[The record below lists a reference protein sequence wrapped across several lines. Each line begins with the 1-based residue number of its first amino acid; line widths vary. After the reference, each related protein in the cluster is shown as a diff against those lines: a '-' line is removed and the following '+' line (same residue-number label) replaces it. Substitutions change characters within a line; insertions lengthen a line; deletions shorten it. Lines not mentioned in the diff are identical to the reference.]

1 MWLEKLLKKQ
11 FISFYKEESYKCI
24 SQIVKNKNILQTE
37 EKSFEDKK
45 EFVKYIRQKIDEIPQ
60 TYVSTML
67 LTINQ
72 GVVPSCSVKAYLDR
86 EIDPDNVKIACINN
100 KYSFFASIYEIQ
112 NIKKEYKF
120 DIDFIYSVFA
130 IIDSIAKERKNRFY
144 VLVLEK
150 HIAILGYENFVPIFS
165 DINVLEEKQEED
177 VEEIVEDIDL
187 EEELISDIDSID
199 EVEETDTEEEIEK
212 ETTSKEVEILNYL
225 KSSLKEYYDNYSSD
239 FIEKIIILDTIGI
252 DITLNSLIEEELL
265 ITSDIQQIDILNTMN
280 RLSIESV

>member
-11 FISFYKEESYKCI
+11 FISFYKEENYKCI
-24 SQIVKNKNILQTE
+24 SQIVKNKKILQTE
-37 EKSFEDKK
+37 EKSFEEKK
-45 EFVKYIRQKIDEIPQ
+45 EFINYIRQKMDEIPQ
-60 TYVSTML
+60 TYISTML

-72 GVVPSCSVKAYLDR
+72 GVVPSCKVKAYLDR

-130 IIDSIAKERKNRFY
+130 LIDSIAKERKNRFY

-165 DINVLEEKQEED
+165 DITTLEEEEEEEI
-177 VEEIVEDIDL
+177 VEEIVEEIDL

-199 EVEETDTEEEIEK
+199 EVEESEDEEIEQ

-225 KSSLKEYYDNYSSD
+225 KTSLKEYYENYSSE

-265 ITSDIQQIDILNTMN
+265 ITSEIQQIDILNTMN

>member
-1 MWLEKLLKKQ
+1 M
-11 FISFYKEESYKCI
+11 
-24 SQIVKNKNILQTE
+24 
-37 EKSFEDKK
+37 
-45 EFVKYIRQKIDEIPQ
+45 DEIPQ
-60 TYVSTML
+60 TYISTML

-72 GVVPSCSVKAYLDR
+72 GVVPSCKVKAYLDR

-130 IIDSIAKERKNRFY
+130 LIDSIAKERKNRFYGKNRFY

-165 DINVLEEKQEED
+165 DITTLEEEEEEEI
-177 VEEIVEDIDL
+177 VEEIVEEIDL

-199 EVEETDTEEEIEK
+199 EVEESEDEEIEQ

-225 KSSLKEYYDNYSSD
+225 KTTLKEYYENYSSE

-265 ITSDIQQIDILNTMN
+265 ITSEIQQIDILNTMN

>member
-24 SQIVKNKNILQTE
+24 SQIVKNKNVLQTE

-199 EVEETDTEEEIEK
+199 EVEETDTEEEIEN

-225 KSSLKEYYDNYSSD
+225 KSSLKEYYDKYSSD

>member
-24 SQIVKNKNILQTE
+24 SQIVKNKNVLQTE

-199 EVEETDTEEEIEK
+199 EVEETDTEEEIEN